1 AAPVPSPTASHSP
14 TRPVES
20 DVLLSVGAMP
30 APARADEVNR
40 IDAAGGGDHPD
51 DARATYIRDPAG
63 VLADVALVSAG
74 PGELRPV
81 LERLADL
88 TIEATGAD
96 RVSFFLLDDQRAHL
110 RLWTAT
116 GR

>member
-1 AAPVPSPTASHSP
+1 
-14 TRPVES
+14 
-20 DVLLSVGAMP
+20 MP

-88 TIEATGAD
+88 TIEATGAE
-96 RVSFFLLDDQRAHL
+96 RREGEGRALTHEPGDL
-110 RLWTAT
+110 PRNNSNAVAGTA
-116 GR
+116 GVGS